1 VLVVVTVLAVVAVI
15 AVVIRA
21 MSGGGVSDATKA
33 PTSREPSSRGSS
45 ADSRSSA
52 VVLEPDEDDL
62 DDADDDDVDFVEG
75 DFVEAAA
82 VTSEGIAFV
91 PHRGG
96 VELIPP
102 GEDEDALREAAE
114 RHGLESIAQ
123 AASSAPRNPKT
134 GRRVVQWRPGQSL
147 TAGDVVAVRVVRG
160 APDFDPWR
168 VECLGRD
175 RDYRPFAFET
185 EEAAR
190 TACELIQ
197 TRILRPPRDEHGDP
211 IPVGAEDFMVAR
223 RQWDETAEAVAMDD
237 DEGASPER

>member
-1 VLVVVTVLAVVAVI
+1 VIIVVTVLAVVAVI

-21 MSGGGVSDATKA
+21 MSSGGVTDATA
-33 PTSREPSSRGSS
+33 ASTSPEP
-45 ADSRSSA
+45 SSA
-52 VVLEPDEDDL
+52 VVLEEDDT
-62 DDADDDDVDFVEG
+62 DEEYDDDFAEG
-75 DFVEAAA
+75 DMVEAVA
-82 VTSEGIAFV
+82 VTSEGTAFV

-102 GEDEDALREAAE
+102 GEDDDQLREAAE
-114 RHGLESIAQ
+114 RHGLQSIAQ

-134 GRRVVQWRPGQSL
+134 GRLVVQWRPGQSL
-147 TAGDVVAVRVVRG
+147 AAGDVVAVRVVRG

-185 EEAAR
+185 EEAAH
-190 TACELIQ
+190 TAAELIQ
-197 TRILRPPRDEHGDP
+197 TRIVRPPRDKDGDP

-223 RQWDETAEAVAMDD
+223 RQYEETEQALAMEDDPEDEPT
-237 DEGASPER
+237 R

>member
-1 VLVVVTVLAVVAVI
+1 VITVVTILAVVAVI

-21 MSGGGVSDATKA
+21 MSSGGVSDATTA
-33 PTSREPSSRGSS
+33 STSPEP
-45 ADSRSSA
+45 SSA
-52 VVLEPDEDDL
+52 VVLGE
-62 DDADDDDVDFVEG
+62 DADDRGEEGYDDDFAEG
-75 DFVEAAA
+75 DMVEAVA
-82 VTSEGIAFV
+82 VTSEGTAFV

-102 GEDEDALREAAE
+102 GEDEDELREAAE
-114 RHGLESIAQ
+114 RHGLQSIAQ

-134 GRRVVQWRPGQSL
+134 GRLVVQWRPGQSL

-168 VECLGRD
+168 LECLGRD

-185 EEAAR
+185 EQAAR
-190 TACELIQ
+190 TAAELIVM
-197 TRILRPPRDEHGDP
+197 RILRPPRDQDGDP

-223 RQWDETAEAVAMDD
+223 RQWEETEAALAMDD
-237 DEGASPER
+237 DPEDDPLR